1 VALADRKGWP
11 LMYTK
16 VFRSIYDGTLADNW
30 QALVTFQQLLILA
43 DADGVVD
50 MTVGAISRTTGIPLE
65 ILQAGIG
72 HLEKPDPQSRTPD
85 MEGRRIA
92 RLDPHREWGWFLVNF
107 KKYKELRSRDEKR
120 DADRER
126 MRQKRQHATERDMSQ
141 GVAES
146 REVSRMSPTHT
157 QTKTQKERE
166 PNGSL
171 ANADASAAESDAKK
185 AREERLAEV
194 TRDAVAAYN
203 RLMAK
208 PAGRLASVTLPD
220 ADARRSQ
227 VRRKLKTARA
237 ICRDQ
242 FGSDTITPEFW
253 AAYFSSCALDP
264 FLAGAGP
271 YTGEHASW
279 RPDFE
284 YLTRPAVV
292 VRVFDRA
299 VGND

>member
-1 VALADRKGWP
+1 
-11 LMYTK
+11 MYTK

-50 MTVGAISRTTGIPLE
+50 MTLGAIARTTGIPAE
-65 ILQAGIG
+65 ILTAGIA
-72 HLEKPDPQSRTPD
+72 HLEQPDPQSRTPD

-126 MRQKRQHATERDMSQ
+126 MRQKRQHATTCDMSQ
-141 GVAES
+141 SVADS
-146 REVSRMSPTHT
+146 REVSRVSPTHT

-185 AREERLAEV
+185 KAREERLAEV

-208 PAGRLASVTLPD
+208 PAGRLASVALPD
-220 ADARRSQ
+220 APARRSQ
-227 VRRKLKTARA
+227 VRRMLKTARA

-253 AAYFSSCALDP
+253 GAYFASCALDP
-264 FLAGAGP
+264 FLSGIGP
-271 YTGEHASW
+271 YSGQHASW

-284 YLTRPAVV
+284 YLTRPAVA

-299 VGND
+299 VGDE